1 MALATTG
8 AKGGEKI
15 AIKWAKQKAVTVVL
29 AKADF
34 DKNGR
39 AAPFRANDELIAL
52 EPDVILAS
60 GGTVVAPLMDATR
73 SVPIVFT
80 QTPDPVAA
88 GFVALMLMSARAT

>member
-15 AIKWAKQKAVTVVL
+15 AIKWAKQKAVTLVL

-52 EPDVILAS
+52 EPVCVLTLANTLN
-60 GGTVVAPLMDATR
+60 GTRAASLQPFGPALNLGQKAAEKGIR
-73 SVPIVFT
+73 HL
-80 QTPDPVAA
+80 PVKVR
-88 GFVALMLMSARAT
+88 G